1 MGLSI
6 NTNVSA
12 MNAGRQMNKVQ
23 MDLGKTFEKL
33 STGLRINRAA
43 DDAGRFKI
51 AERFT
56 AQGRGLGQAIRNA
69 NDGISL
75 VQTAEGAL
83 NESTNILQRMRELSV
98 QSANGT
104 YSDEDRQSLQDEVT
118 ALKSEMDRI
127 AVDTTFNGRKVLD
140 GSFSTILQVGAD
152 AGQTISIA
160 IEAAE
165 SDDFGQIAKQT
176 GAAAVSNS
184 GIGTADVQINGT
196 AVKASSSYA
205 ESNGRTADSAYAKA
219 KAINASN
226 TGVRAEAQATTVAS
240 AIGSVMNGS
249 ETLSMNGVTILDG
262 TQGTDVDSYSELTD
276 TINAHSSET
285 GVSASLNAAGTQI
298 TLTAADG
305 RNVDIT
311 AGNGT
316 GANPLTTGI
325 SRGKMQLSA
334 SNTITLTDANNRLG
348 FGGNTVIATDTS
360 TIRDLDISSVAGA
373 TEAIDRVDAALSKV
387 GTRRGELGAI
397 QNRLESTM
405 SNLSNVSE
413 NITAA
418 RSRLMDVDFA
428 SETLN
433 MTKGM
438 MQQQVGAAVLS
449 QAKASSQV
457 VMSLLQ

>member
-1 MGLSI
+1 MGISI

-83 NESTNILQRMRELSV
+83 NETTNIMQRMRELAV
-98 QSANGT
+98 QAANGT
-104 YSDEDRQSLQDEVT
+104 YSNEDRQSLQDEVT

-127 AVDTTFNGRKVLD
+127 AVDTTFNGRKLLD
-140 GSFSTILQVGAD
+140 GSFSTSLQVGAD
-152 AGQTISIA
+152 AGQTIAISINA
-160 IEAAE
+160 SEA
-165 SDDFGQIAKQT
+165 DDFGQIAKQT
-176 GAAAVSNS
+176 GATAVGTS
-184 GIGTADVQINGT
+184 GIGASEVLINGVT
-196 AVKASSSYA
+196 VNASSSYA
-205 ESNGRTADSAYAKA
+205 ESNGRSADSAYAKA
-219 KAINASN
+219 RAINASN
-226 TGVRAEAQATTVAS
+226 TGARAEAQATSLAS
-240 AIGSVMNGS
+240 ATGSVMNGS
-249 ETLSMNGVTILDG
+249 ETLTMNGVTILSG
-262 TQGTDVDSYSELTD
+262 SQGTAVDSYTELND
-276 TINAHSSET
+276 VINAYSSQT
-285 GVSASLNAAGTQI
+285 GVSSALNAAGTQI

-311 AGNGT
+311 AANGT
-316 GANPLTTGI
+316 GANPFTTGI
-325 SRGKMQLSA
+325 TRGKMQLSDA
-334 SNTITLTDANNRLG
+334 TTITLTDASNRLG
-348 FGGNTVIATDTS
+348 FGGSTVIALDTS
-360 TIRDLDISSVAGA
+360 TIRDLDITSISGA
-373 TEAIDRVDAALSKV
+373 TDAIDRVDAALSKI

-438 MQQQVGAAVLS
+438 MQQQVGAAILS

-457 VMSLLQ
+457 VMNLLQ